1 MLRVVVVFYLLV
13 FVSCNPKTKS
23 EIVTQKVES
32 RPKYDE
38 VDRLPEAVY
47 YETDLELEFIKAA
60 NVAQKEFIVSEVLI
74 TSSTWSSTFSES
86 GQVIARSRSATILV
100 NQEEKCFLQDVIFE
114 QNRNDNKFKEA
125 RITEQKG
132 WYTFDCKLLENKN
145 PDVIVRVQ
153 SED

>member
-1 MLRVVVVFYLLV
+1 MKNR
-13 FVSCNPKTKS
+13 
-23 EIVTQKVES
+23 
-32 RPKYDE
+32 
-38 VDRLPEAVY
+38 EA
-47 YETDLELEFIKAA
+47 F
-60 NVAQKEFIVSEVLI
+60 
-74 TSSTWSSTFSES
+74 TWSSTFSKS

-114 QNRNDNKFKEA
+114 QNRNNNKFKEA